1 MYEKKAVNRHKGST
15 MCKLFSSRNVLTIS
29 ALLLSSVATFSQAAT
44 ISFGGATATD
54 GSGLTSQYID
64 PITGATVPGNY
75 LIETF
80 DAATGVPGFAGS
92 TDYTVS
98 GFENECAVNSINDS
112 PLGINIDGNVGEINV
127 RKGTQQRVA
136 AAPAGDNTCYGYL
149 TNNGSGVSSA
159 TFDYTPMLA
168 FFDSMY
174 SEQAPF
180 GITYLG
186 FYWGSVDT
194 YNSFAFYSGETLIGS
209 ISGTELLEELDG
221 SAGDRTG
228 NSSNV
233 YVNIDFSLEEQFDRM
248 VVTTSGIAGEFDNI
262 VVGITGQ
269 PLSQVS
275 VPAPATALL
284 FVLGLVGV
292 GAARRFKK

>member
-1 MYEKKAVNRHKGST
+1 
-15 MCKLFSSRNVLTIS
+15 MCKLFSSRKVLTIG

-44 ISFGGATATD
+44 ISFGGEVATD
-54 GSGLTSQYID
+54 GSGLTSEYID
-64 PITGATVPGNY
+64 PITGASVPGTY

-80 DAATGVPGFAGS
+80 DAATGVPGFPGS
-92 TDYTVS
+92 TEYTTA
-98 GFENECAVNSINDS
+98 GFEDECAVNSINDS

-149 TNNGSGVSSA
+149 TNNGSGTSSA
-159 TFDYTPMLA
+159 TFDYTPMLSY
-168 FFDSMY
+168 FDALY

-194 YNSFAFYSGETLIGS
+194 YNSFAFYSGQTLLGS
-209 ISGTELLEELDG
+209 LSGTELLAALDG
-221 SAGDRTG
+221 SAGDRNG
-228 NSSNV
+228 DSSNV
-233 YVNIDFSLEEQFDRM
+233 YVNIDFSLAEQFDRM
-248 VVTTSGIAGEFDNI
+248 VVTTTGIAGEFDNI
-262 VVGITGQ
+262 VVGVTGQ
-269 PLSQVS
+269 PIGQVS

-284 FVLGLVGV
+284 FILGLAGV
-292 GAARRFKK
+292 GAAHRFKK